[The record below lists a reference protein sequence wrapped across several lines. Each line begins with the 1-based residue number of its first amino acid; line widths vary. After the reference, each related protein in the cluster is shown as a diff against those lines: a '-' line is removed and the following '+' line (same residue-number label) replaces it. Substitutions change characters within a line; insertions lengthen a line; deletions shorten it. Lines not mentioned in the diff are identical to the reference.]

1 LGFGYPSALGVLTQR
16 CLGVSLA
23 GGETRTDWMRR
34 PLSSAQIRYALDDVR
49 YLLELAAYLEEELRR
64 LGRLEWAEAE
74 YRRILRDVKS
84 LDDSAR
90 WRRLPGLHQ
99 LNRRGLEVARRLWE
113 WRRAEARRINR
124 PLRHVMRDDLLVG
137 IAKRLPTNRH
147 DLEALRDFQRP
158 HLLRLSSKILDVI
171 VNAKSV
177 PEADLPEPLERPDDG
192 PNLAMVV
199 NVLGAVL
206 NRSCSEH
213 RLSPGIVGTSSDL
226 RDLVRWYLAGQ
237 PDAEAPD
244 LARGWRR
251 VVCGD
256 SLLDVLAGRRS
267 IRVTA
272 PGSDDPLTIDPVAD
286 DQPVAPASEGP

>member
-1 LGFGYPSALGVLTQR
+1 
-16 CLGVSLA
+16 
-23 GGETRTDWMRR
+23 
-34 PLSSAQIRYALDDVR
+34 
-49 YLLELAAYLEEELRR
+49 
-64 LGRLEWAEAE
+64 
-74 YRRILRDVKS
+74 
-84 LDDSAR
+84 
-90 WRRLPGLHQ
+90 
-99 LNRRGLEVARRLWE
+99 
-113 WRRAEARRINR
+113 
-124 PLRHVMRDDLLVG
+124 
-137 IAKRLPTNRH
+137 
-147 DLEALRDFQRP
+147 
-158 HLLRLSSKILDVI
+158 
-171 VNAKSV
+171 
-177 PEADLPEPLERPDDG
+177 
-192 PNLAMVV
+192 MVV

-251 VVCGD
+251 EVCGD